1 MTTQA
6 IIYSPSN
13 IDSCLASSIMR
24 MHLEKDK
31 KEVKVFP
38 YNRGGDSFEVPAGF
52 SVVHIL
58 GADLAADDLSS
69 VLKANPEAVYNLYNY
84 SNSTVYPA
92 GILLPMAE
100 SHRFKEHTDIGADG
114 FKISVSSRICALLSD
129 IETPYSD
136 GSQLDGLALIKDYAG
151 VISLYMAFRPMTS
164 TQTLFLYS
172 NINNVRKAAAG
183 SQKLVLENTSTT
195 SKTKQYGEYVQQV
208 RSSIESN
215 MAMSYYAG
223 ANGKGYRT
231 PTICVGERDAMHAM
245 RFISYA
251 HDEVISYEDN
261 RSARVYRVL
270 SKENMKWYIKRFEPR
285 DIWSEGSLTYL
296 KTELPQHVR

>member
-13 IDSCLASSIMR
+13 IDSCLASSIMK
-24 MHLEKDK
+24 MHLEKDDH
-31 KEVKVFP
+31 EVKVFP
-38 YNRGGDSFEVPAGF
+38 YNRSGNSFEAPTDF
-52 SVVHIL
+52 SVVHVL
-58 GADLAADDLSS
+58 GADLAVDDLSS
-69 VLKANPEAVYNLYNY
+69 VLKGNPEAVYNLYNY

-100 SHRFKEHTDIGADG
+100 SHRFKEHTDVGADG
-114 FKISVSSRICALLSD
+114 FKISVSSRICAMLSD
-129 IETPYSD
+129 TEIPYSNGGD
-136 GSQLDGLALIKDYAG
+136 LEGFAMIKEYAG
-151 VISLYMAFRPMTS
+151 IISLYMAFRPMTS
-164 TQTLFLYS
+164 AQTLFLYS
-172 NINNVRKAAAG
+172 NINGVRKAALG
-183 SQKLVLENTSTT
+183 LKKLVLEKRNTTV
-195 SKTKQYGEYVQQV
+195 KTEQYTEYVHQL

-251 HDEVISYEDN
+251 HNEVISYEDN
-261 RSARVYRVL
+261 RSSRVYRVL
-270 SKENMKWYIKRFEPR
+270 SKENMKWYVKRFEPS